1 MPDLDDA
8 GLDYIGAIEGAWREL
23 RGVGLYLSGADHAV
37 VERWYHA
44 GYPASLVADALARCL
59 AADASK
65 HGKRVT
71 KTLARLAPSVE
82 LLLAK
87 SAPAPV
93 AAAIPIS
100 PPPLSTDSPLAKTL
114 RAFAD
119 VDGDPSR
126 RRPAVYLQVA
136 DELEEGQGDVFD
148 TDLDDRIADLFEE
161 RLTIDEREAL
171 QAEVA
176 IALAPELAR
185 LGIRG
190 RQLRERSLR
199 RDLLRQRYGLRLLS
213 EQ

>member
-8 GLDYIGAIEGAWREL
+8 GLDYLGAIEGAWREL

-44 GYPASLVADALARCL
+44 GYPASLIADALSRCL
-59 AADASK
+59 TNDASR
-65 HGKRVT
+65 HGKKVT

-82 LLLAK
+82 LLLARD
-87 SAPAPV
+87 APAPI
-93 AAAIPIS
+93 AAPPIS
-100 PPPLSTDSPLAKTL
+100 PPPLAPDSPQAKTL

-119 VDGDPSR
+119 ADGDPSR
-126 RRPAVYLQVA
+126 RRPDVYLLVA
-136 DELEEGQGDVFD
+136 GELEEGQGDVFD
-148 TDLDDRIADLFEE
+148 SDLDDRIADLFEE
-161 RLTIDEREAL
+161 RLTFDEREAL
-171 QAEVA
+171 EADVA
-176 IALAPELAR
+176 VALAPELAR

-199 RDLLRQRYGLRLLS
+199 RELLRQRYGLRLLA